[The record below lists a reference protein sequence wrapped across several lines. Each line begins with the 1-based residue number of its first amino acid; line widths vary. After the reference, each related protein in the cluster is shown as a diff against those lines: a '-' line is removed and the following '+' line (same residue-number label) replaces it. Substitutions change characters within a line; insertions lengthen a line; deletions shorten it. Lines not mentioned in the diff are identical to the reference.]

1 MTIITLYALFGDDV
15 RVLTTDK
22 HGDPTY
28 WTLNIIALISF
39 SLEII
44 VASLCKENYFNG
56 FFFWL
61 DTISTISLLL
71 DIGYVTEPLFSGGGS
86 GSSGASSAA

>member
-22 HGDPTY
+22 NGDPTY
-28 WTLNIIALISF
+28 WTLNIIALIAF

-61 DTISTISLLL
+61 DIVSTLSLLL
-71 DIGYVTEPLFSGGGS
+71 DIGWVTGPLFNNSDAA
-86 GSSGASSAA
+86 GASQAA